1 MTSLY
6 LRFLRNDLRRNRGV
20 TVTLLVVLVL
30 GAFLMSSGALVME
43 RLSGSVSRLF
53 ETAKPP
59 HFLQMHKGDYDRAAL
74 ERFAA
79 GRPEIEAWQVE
90 EMQGFDGQRMNWER
104 PGTSERG
111 DFSRSLIDN
120 LFVTQNANFD
130 FLLDQRDGAPHP
142 AAGEVY
148 VPVAYERQFGLRPGD
163 RLTVDTGAGAV
174 TLGIVGF
181 VRDAQMASSMSS
193 ATRFL
198 VSEPDFARLSEG
210 GAAEIIVEYRFT
222 DPAAVDEFQRAYEA
236 NADLPK
242 NGQAVTE
249 VMIRVVNM
257 FSDGLVAVAFVFA
270 SLLLI
275 AIALLNVRF
284 VIRGTLEDEIH
295 EIGAMKAIGLPN
307 RTISRLYLLRYG
319 AMALIACVLGGGLSM
334 LALGVLTGGIQANLS
349 TAPVTVT
356 TVLAPVI
363 ALLAMFALVIGICA
377 RVLRTVR
384 TMSVVGAL
392 VRGETAPEKPARRR
406 SRAAGSAGRSAL
418 AGAHRGNVNG
428 RLALLDLRHERGQW
442 ALIPAVF
449 FLAAVLITLPANLL
463 STFESPRFVT
473 YMGAPESDLRA
484 DVQFVSGEGET
495 ADGVHR
501 RLLAGWAADDR
512 IDRVRS
518 YAGMLYETRGEE
530 GWEALRVE
538 VGDYTDSTLV
548 FLSGQR
554 PGADEIALS
563 TLNAQKLGVEPGR
576 RITVRHDGTERQLT
590 VSGVYQDVTSGGFTA
605 KMQGRID
612 SGADRWVLYADLVDG
627 QDPVAVAAEY
637 DAAHPAAAVVPMGD
651 YVRQTLSYVTD
662 ALRTAAWL
670 TLAFGLGSAALITTL
685 FIRLR
690 ISKERRRLGVLAV
703 LGFSIS
709 ELIGQLRLK
718 TALTVAG
725 GTVLGVVFAA
735 TVGERLVGALI
746 AATGLGVSQL
756 SFIPSP
762 LTVYVLY
769 PLLLLAAGTIG
780 AIVLTGR
787 LRTADRSQWLR

>member
-163 RLTVDTGAGAV
+163 RLTVDLGEGAV

-198 VSEPDFARLSEG
+198 VSEHDFARLSEG

-392 VRGETAPEKPARRR
+392 VRGETAPERPARRR
-406 SRAAGSAGRSAL
+406 TRRPERSAL
-418 AGAHRGNVNG
+418 AGAHRTNLNG

-449 FLAAVLITLPANLL
+449 FLTAVLITLPANLL

-495 ADGVHR
+495 VDSVHQ
-501 RLLAGWAADDR
+501 RLLAGFRADDR
-512 IDRVRS
+512 IDTVRS

-563 TLNAQKLGVEPGR
+563 TLNAQKLGVAPGQ
-576 RITVRHDGTERQLT
+576 RISVRHDGAERQLT

-612 SGADRWVLYADLVDG
+612 AGADRWVLYADLVDG
-627 QDPVAVAAEY
+627 QDPAVVAAEY

-685 FIRLR
+685 FLRLR
-690 ISKERRRLGVLAV
+690 ISKERRTLGVLSV
-703 LGFSIS
+703 LGFSIA
-709 ELIGQLRLK
+709 ELIRQLRLK
-718 TALTVAG
+718 TVLTVAA
-725 GTVLGVVFAA
+725 GTALGVGFAA
-735 TVGERLVGALI
+735 TVGERLVGSLI

-762 LTVYVLY
+762 LIVYGLY